1 MNIILYIIRANTR
14 GTLSLVGRTHTHTLT
29 PRPMGIPLLR
39 ARGRPESGEPLL
51 F

>member
-14 GTLSLVGRTHTHTLT
+14 RTQSLVSRTHTHT